1 MMKTLTWPKRVFF
14 SLVLMLGSQLI
25 GANPIYSQPDSSL
38 LVSRHLGSGFDS
50 NIVILKGGSS
60 QGVMLGDVFI
70 IKRPSRRGVMESES
84 LSLATGTVKVIQV
97 GRNDSIAEVQQ
108 QGSFLGQKA
117 FGVYAQV
124 MAGDFAQ
131 KQIIKIEPR
140 QGISPIETLAY
151 KSLFVDAKRNPSSM
165 DLSIQ
170 GKNLL
175 KEVAERYSD
184 RLAGKLLITGFTDR
198 KGASSENQVE
208 SQQRALIVKHYL
220 VTALGFDEDRLQSIG
235 KGEMEDSETNITA
248 TSEDDARR
256 IEIKILPPVQG
267 KGNTLSQR

>member
-1 MMKTLTWPKRVFF
+1 MIKKLTWPQKIFSSVALVFGLQSIAVD
-14 SLVLMLGSQLI
+14 SLSAQV
-25 GANPIYSQPDSSL
+25 DSAL
-38 LVSRHLGSGFDS
+38 LVSRHLGSGYDS
-50 NIVILKGGSS
+50 NVVILKGGSS
-60 QGVMLGDVFI
+60 LGVMLGDIFV
-70 IKRPSRRGVMESES
+70 IKRPSRRGVIEGES
-84 LSLATGTVKVIQV
+84 LSLATGMVKVIQV
-97 GRNDSIAEVQQ
+97 GRNESIAEVLQ

-124 MAGDFAQ
+124 MAGDFAE
-131 KQIIKIEPR
+131 KQSIKIEPR
-140 QGISPIETLAY
+140 QGISPIETLSY

-165 DLSIQ
+165 DLSLH

-175 KEVAERYSD
+175 KAVAERYSD

-198 KGASSENQVE
+198 KGDWSENQVE
-208 SQQRALIVKHYL
+208 SHQRAQIVKHYL
-220 VTALGFDEDRLQSIG
+220 ITALGFDEDRLQSIG
-235 KGEMEDSETNITA
+235 KGESEDGETDLTA